1 MSALSIR
8 NIGDLMTGDLLAL
21 GPHESMDRARSML
34 TASGLHAIPIVENDE
49 ALGMVTLADC
59 QGRDPDDALGEIMAG
74 PPIVINVEASVSN
87 AAEMMRSNYV
97 HHLIVTQGD
106 RRTVVGLLSSYD
118 LLAMLVE

>member
-1 MSALSIR
+1 MSTKSVR
-8 NIGDLMTGDLLAL
+8 NIGDLMTGDLLSL
-21 GPHESMDRARSML
+21 GPTEPMERARDML
-34 TASGLHAIPIVENDE
+34 TASGLHAIPIVEHEE

-59 QGRDPDDALGEIMAG
+59 QGRDAEDALGEVMAG
-74 PPIVINVEASVSN
+74 PPILIDVEASVAN

-97 HHLIVTQGD
+97 HHLIVTEGD